1 MPTKILYT
9 EFSPTVNF
17 TNMNFERRNF
27 PRSFGWNCPHRN
39 FTRSFDRKSP
49 HGNLPTVKKGI
60 FPAGTLSRGI
70 IPILENGIFPTG
82 NLSTGIYPVLEIE
95 LSPQELSLP
104 DCYLESSSSFETYFD
119 LLTAWFAMITFL
131 SSYIDSFSS
140 FETYFDIR
148 PKAINKRAKIERSE
162 IFATNTHVPLLID
175 LLLGLK

>member
-1 MPTKILYT
+1 MNFESFLQCHDWIWVNVWHLVEGDLPTKILYT

-17 TNMNFERRNF
+17 TNSNFERRNF

-119 LLTAWFAMITFL
+119 
-131 SSYIDSFSS
+131 
-140 FETYFDIR
+140 IR

-162 IFATNTHVPLLID
+162 IFATYIHVSL
-175 LLLGLK
+175 